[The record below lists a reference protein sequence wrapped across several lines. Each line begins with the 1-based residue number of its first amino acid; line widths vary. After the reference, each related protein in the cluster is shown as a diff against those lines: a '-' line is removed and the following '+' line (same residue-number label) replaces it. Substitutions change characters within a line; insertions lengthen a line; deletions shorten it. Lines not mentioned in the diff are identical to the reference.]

1 MGFCFK
7 KFIFENSAHVTMD
20 RFMSLALYHEEHGYY
35 MTRVPFGRTGDFITS
50 AEISQLFGEVVALW
64 VLSYLES
71 TGISEKFSLL
81 ELGPGRGTLMHD
93 ILRVFEQFPRYNALL
108 EVHLL
113 EISPLLRNAQRA
125 TLERFSARKEISWH
139 CKLEELPERPTV
151 VVANEFFDALPVRQF
166 VRASNGA
173 WKERCVCNDGGN
185 LSVVAVD
192 TQYNLDEY
200 DDVPEGGIIERC
212 EAASDVLAC
221 LEKIIVRNGGAG
233 AIFDYGY
240 LQPPYHSTIQSVK
253 NHHYCDFLDNIGEC
267 DITAH
272 VDFSLLQKHAQRLNG
287 KVMTQRE
294 FLYQFG
300 IRERLACLERNATE
314 RQRRELKGAFLRL
327 TENMGTMFKVLLLNH
342 ERH

>member
-1 MGFCFK
+1 
-7 KFIFENSAHVTMD
+7 MD
-20 RFMSLALYHEEHGYY
+20 RFMNLALYHEEHGYY
-35 MTRVPFGRTGDFITS
+35 MTKMPFGRTGDFITS

-93 ILRVFEQFPRYNALL
+93 ILR
-108 EVHLL
+108 
-113 EISPLLRNAQRA
+113 RA

-192 TQYNLDEY
+192 TEYNLDEY

-314 RQRRELKGAFLRL
+314 AQRLELKSGFLRL
-327 TENMGTMFKVLLLNH
+327 TENMGTMFKVLLLH
-342 ERH
+342 YEHR